1 MQKDFGVLAL
11 LVFGCACAGGAQ
23 DHLVEARAVPLRM
36 AQSAAGRERD
46 VAIVSQALD
55 SEGAKRA
62 ASALGTSLPRLRA
75 GLEQLSDADLTD
87 LAVRASALREDPAAG
102 LSREANEFLVIFL
115 IVAIVIL
122 VLKAAG

>member
-1 MQKDFGVLAL
+1 
-11 LVFGCACAGGAQ
+11 
-23 DHLVEARAVPLRM
+23 M
-36 AQSAAGRERD
+36 AQSAAARARD

-62 ASALGTSLPRLRA
+62 ALALGTSLPRVHA
-75 GLEQLSDADLTD
+75 GLAHLTDAELADL
-87 LAVRASALREDPAAG
+87 AIRASALHEDPAAG